1 KRGMHEQGMAQ
12 QSEPAK
18 RPRWP
23 LSSHGLSAG
32 DCQTSTFKFGVVS
45 GCTSST
51 HPDEGPGNAAVSSC
65 AAGNTT
71 ADNNEPGDV
80 LHVATSPPGRL
91 TRGMARELAHARGHS
106 SMDNGLQEK
115 AHATGAAA
123 PGGQRWTRGYC
134 KKYRARTVG
143 PAAADMPV
151 ATAEAEAAPEDS
163 LGSSALKKA
172 DDYQEIRS
180 AAFQVGSLD
189 EIPAAL
195 DSRGV
200 AVLKVSAQH
209 LTEEEV
215 KHAYAFAKGGYVI
228 FQGEAVDEEGN

>member
-1 KRGMHEQGMAQ
+1 MQAVAAMKRGMHEQGMAQ

-172 DDYQEIRS
+172 DD
-180 AAFQVGSLD
+180 VGCRMNEPVYYCQLMICS
-189 EIPAAL
+189 
-195 DSRGV
+195 V
-200 AVLKVSAQH
+200 AVVLMMLLDLCGSEALEGLGMVRKYVS
-209 LTEEEV
+209 V
-215 KHAYAFAKGGYVI
+215 AKLYI
-228 FQGEAVDEEGN
+228 